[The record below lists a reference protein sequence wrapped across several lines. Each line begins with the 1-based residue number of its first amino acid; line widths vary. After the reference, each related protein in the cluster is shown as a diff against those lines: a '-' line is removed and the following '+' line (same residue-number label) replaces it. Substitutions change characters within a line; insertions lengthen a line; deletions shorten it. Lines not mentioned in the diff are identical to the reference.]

1 MTHADAHRTFLA
13 AFLGLVLAWAA
24 TFNALSAFVEPV
36 SGDLARI
43 GGWAERDFGGRGPAA
58 PMQIRANGGAGAR
71 PPDVLVLGDSHSH
84 PNVWQTALA
93 EATGLEPLT
102 CSYWTAGAI
111 ARWTRW
117 AARQPARAWVLQVAE
132 RHIVADWASP
142 GSAEC
147 PAPVPLPVG
156 AGQTAGRRPRLA
168 WNPDYAYVA
177 RAALNHL
184 RLSREPGPL
193 ESGETVA
200 APLTRADMFSCRRA
214 DRLLYFRHDA
224 TKDAWRE
231 ADLDA
236 ATRTLAAV
244 DAAARAAGARLL
256 VVVVPDK
263 STAYAPWLARPAAR
277 PRYEALQR
285 RWAAAGL
292 VSVDVLAAFR
302 QALPGT
308 RDLYGPDDSHL
319 GPAGH
324 RLLAATLARAV
335 VSSGL
340 SPAARPSPR

>member
-1 MTHADAHRTFLA
+1 MQHAVAHRTFLTT
-13 AFLGLVLAWAA
+13 FFGLVLPWAVG
-24 TFNALSAFVEPV
+24 FNALSALLEPV

-43 GGWAERDFGGRGPAA
+43 GGWAERDFGGRGPAT
-58 PMQIRANGGAGAR
+58 PMPIRANDSAAA
-71 PPDVLVLGDSHSH
+71 PPPNTLVLGDSHSH

-93 EATGLEPLT
+93 EATGRRPLT
-102 CSYWTAGAI
+102 CSYWTAGTL

-117 AARQPARAWVLQVAE
+117 AARQPADLWVLQVVE
-132 RHIVADWASP
+132 RHVAADWHTLGA
-142 GSAEC
+142 AEG
-147 PAPVPLPVG
+147 PDPVPLPVG
-156 AGQTAGRRPRLA
+156 AGRTAGRRPRVA

-177 RAALNHL
+177 RAAWNHL
-184 RLSREPGPL
+184 RLSHEPGPL

-231 ADLDA
+231 VDLAA

-263 STAYAPWLARPAAR
+263 STTYAPWLARPAAR

-292 VSVDVLAAFR
+292 TSVDVLAAFR
-302 QALPGT
+302 QALPAT

-324 RLLAATLARAV
+324 RLLAATLARTV

-340 SPAARPSPR
+340 APDRPGPR